1 MKESSVNPRII
12 CIVNQKGGVG
22 KTTTAINLAAG
33 LAISSQKTLLID
45 CDSQANATSGLG
57 LSGQDRP
64 NLYHVL
70 TGAASFDDAVSGTST
85 ENLMAIVAGTDLVG
99 IDIEFA
105 ARKRREFI
113 MQEVCSNL
121 SGYDFVLLDLPPSLG
136 LITINAMVFSHA
148 ILIPMQCE
156 YYALEG
162 LSQLLN
168 TIRLVK
174 MSFNPKLHIEGILLT
189 MFDSRIKLNNQVA
202 EDLRLHF
209 EDLVF
214 RSIIPRT
221 IRLSE
226 SPSFGRTI
234 FQHDPGSKAA
244 YSYHALA
251 QELILKHKKTPQ
263 K

>member
-1 MKESSVNPRII
+1 MTKPLLTPRII
-12 CIVNQKGGVG
+12 SIANQKGGVG

-33 LAISSQKTLLID
+33 LALSGQKTLLID
-45 CDSQANATSGLG
+45 CDAQANASSGLG
-57 LSGQDRP
+57 LAGQNRP

-70 TGAASFDDAVSGTST
+70 TQTASPQDAISSTSAQH
-85 ENLMAIVAGTDLVG
+85 LDVVVASTDLVG
-99 IDIEFA
+99 IEIELA
-105 ARKRREFI
+105 GKSRREFV
-113 MQEVCSNL
+113 MQEAFKGID
-121 SGYDFVLLDLPPSLG
+121 GYDFILLDLPPSLG
-136 LITINAMVFSHA
+136 LITINAMSFSHA

-189 MFDSRIKLNNQVA
+189 MFDPRIKLNNQVA
-202 EDLRLHF
+202 EDVRRHF
-209 EDLVF
+209 DDLVF
-214 RSIIPRT
+214 SAIIPRT

-234 FQHDPGSKAA
+234 FQHDPSSKAA
-244 YSYHALA
+244 HAYLALA
-251 QELILKHKKTPQ
+251 KELIAKHKESPK